1 MTDINDDDEAYLVLP
16 EGHIKKLISPET
28 VWAKIGDTG
37 ELEILRWDLI
47 EMYANEYNSSEQ
59 NRTQTHVMC
68 KLLVLVREQ
77 TRKECNE
84 AR

>member
-1 MTDINDDDEAYLVLP
+1 MTDIKDDDEAYLVLP
-16 EGHIKKLISPET
+16 EGHAKHLIPTDT

-47 EMYANEYNSSEQ
+47 EMYANEYNSDER

-68 KLLVLVREQ
+68 KLLVLVRDE
-77 TRKECNE
+77 TRKEK
-84 AR
+84 AQ